1 MTPASRAPTDFA
13 ARAGMEGFEMLMPF
27 RIREVLLVSSLYDAF
42 ILQEDGQSLEPLLSD
57 YNELNLRYA
66 PRLKRVSTGNEA
78 IAMLEGHHRFDM
90 VLITPQ
96 LGDLDPLAF
105 ADEVKENYGPLPVVL
120 LGYDAAML
128 REIIEQRPRHPFD
141 YVLLWS
147 GDSHLLVGVIK
158 LIEDRVNVLHDT
170 ARVGVRA
177 VLLVEDS
184 VNFLSSYLPLLY
196 SEILEQS
203 QRVISEGVNL
213 SRKLLRLRARPKVLL
228 AQDLESAKRLYE
240 EHRQH
245 LLGVITDAG
254 VPRRRGG
261 EEDPEAGLDL
271 LRRVRE
277 LDPLMPVMMQS
288 SEPRFQA
295 LANDADAA
303 FVDKNSPRLY
313 QRMREFMLESFG
325 FGPFIFRRPDGSVIA
340 RAKSIRELEEKVR
353 EVPGD
358 SLLHHAQRNDF
369 STWMRARTEFA
380 LANELEPRAAADFE
394 DGEALRGFL
403 TTTLNQARRDFQRGA
418 VADFDRDTFDD
429 TLSFS
434 RIGHGSLGGKARG
447 LAFINYLLHYQ
458 PVSSHGE
465 IEVSVPPTVVI
476 TTDMF
481 DRFMAENDLYSIA
494 LDEEVPDEKLR
505 RRFLAADLPR
515 ELVEDLRAL
524 SQFFDGPL
532 AVRSSSLLEDSHL
545 QPFAGIYETL
555 MLPNTGGDP
564 EHRLVELCR
573 AVKLVYASTY
583 AAKARSF
590 IRATPFLHEEEKMA
604 VVVQRLFGR
613 WHGRRYYPT
622 FAGVGRSHNY
632 YPHGPVKPE
641 DGVACVGMGLGKL
654 VVEGIGGLRFSPKYP
669 RHLPDFSAVEDIL
682 ENAQRHFYALDL
694 NASTEFAEER
704 GSPEPTRYDIAQ
716 ADQDGVLPLIGSVYS
731 PQDGRISDGV
741 SRPGVRIVSFASVL
755 KHDRFPLAELVDELL
770 QVGAW
775 GMGGPVEVEFAVDME
790 TPIGVPRRLA
800 FLQMRPLVVSHER
813 IRIDFDGIPDQELL
827 CSSDRA
833 LGNGR
838 NETIRDVIFVD
849 PGEFERSKSRETAAA
864 IGELNAILEREDR
877 PYLLLG
883 PGRWGSSDPWLGIPV
898 EWSQIAGARVVL
910 ETGFE
915 GLHVQPSEGSHFFNN
930 MTSFSVGYFTVNPH
944 LGEGELDLEWLRAQ
958 PAAEERPNGVRMLRL
973 SAPLTVLIDGRTA
986 HGAIV
991 KPGVSVD

>member
-1 MTPASRAPTDFA
+1 MPAHSRPPTDFS

-66 PRLKRVSTGNEA
+66 PRLKRVSNGHEA
-78 IAMLEGHHRFDM
+78 ISLLEGHHRFDM

-105 ADEVKENYGPLPVVL
+105 ADEVKEHYGPLPVVL

-128 REIIEQRPRHPFD
+128 HEIIDQRPRHPFD

-147 GDSHLLVGVIK
+147 GDSRLLVGVIK

-184 VNFLSSYLPLLY
+184 INFLSSYLPLLY
-196 SEILEQS
+196 TEILEQS

-213 SRKLLRLRARPKVLL
+213 SHKLLRLRARPKVLL
-228 AQDLESAKRLYE
+228 AQDLESATRLYE

-254 VPRRRGG
+254 VPRRRGA
-261 EEDPEAGLDL
+261 EEDPEAGLEL
-271 LRRVRE
+271 LHRVRE
-277 LDPLMPVMMQS
+277 QDPLMPVMMQS
-288 SEPRFQA
+288 SDPRFKK
-295 LANDADAA
+295 LAHDAGAS

-313 QRMREFMLESFG
+313 QRMREFMLEGFG
-325 FGPFIFRRPDGSVIA
+325 FGPFIFRRPDGGVIG
-340 RAKSIRELEEKVR
+340 RASSIRELEERVR
-353 EVPGD
+353 DLPAE
-358 SLLHHAQRNDF
+358 SLIHHSLRNDF
-369 STWMRARTEFA
+369 STWLRARTEFA
-380 LANELEPRAAADFE
+380 LADLLEPRSVADFE

-403 TTTLNQARRDFQRGA
+403 AKTLNQARRDFQRGA
-418 VADFDRDTFDD
+418 VADFDRQTFDE
-429 TLSFS
+429 TISFS

-458 PVSSHGE
+458 PVGSRRDV
-465 IEVSVPPTVVI
+465 EVFVPPTVVI
-476 TTDMF
+476 TTELF

-494 LDEEVPDEKLR
+494 LDDTVPDQRLR
-505 RRFLAADLPR
+505 QRFLSADLPR
-515 ELVEDLRAL
+515 ELVEELRGL
-524 SQFFDGPL
+524 VELFDGPL

-555 MLPNTGGDP
+555 MLPNTGGPVED
-564 EHRLVELCR
+564 RLTELCR

-583 AAKARSF
+583 ASKARSF

-613 WHGRRYYPT
+613 WHGSRYYPT
-622 FAGVGRSHNY
+622 FAGVARSHNY

-641 DGVACVGMGLGKL
+641 DGVACIGMGLGKL

-694 NASTEFAEER
+694 GASTEFAEER
-704 GSPEPTRYDIAQ
+704 GSPEPTRYDVSQ
-716 ADQDGVLPLIGSVYS
+716 ADADGVLPLIGSVYS
-731 PQDGRISDGV
+731 PEDGRISDGV
-741 SRPGVRIVSFASVL
+741 SRPGARIVSFASVL

-770 QVGAW
+770 QTGAW

-790 TPIGVPRRLA
+790 SAPGKPRRLA

-813 IRIDFDGIPDQELL
+813 IRIDFDGIQDRELL
-827 CSSDRA
+827 AVSDRA

-838 NETIRDVIFVD
+838 NEVIRDLLFVD
-849 PGEFERSKSRETAAA
+849 PGEFERAQSRETAMA
-864 IGELNAILEREDR
+864 IGELNAQLEREGR
-877 PYLLLG
+877 PYLLVG

-944 LGEGELDLEWLRAQ
+944 LGEGDLDLAWLRAQ
-958 PAAEERPNGVRMLRL
+958 PAVAERPNGVRLLRFPQ
-973 SAPLTVLIDGRTA
+973 PLTVLIDGRTA

-991 KPGVSVD
+991 KPGAAVP